1 MKVGDVGHRTEHDEK
16 ATAHIRRVVS
26 STTDPPSFICFMPRT
41 VQLAYAGKSDLFIYL
56 LTIVSDINTKEKT
69 LKLVEKLF

>member
-16 ATAHIRRVVS
+16 ATAHIRHVVS

-41 VQLAYAGKSDLFIYL
+41 VQLAYAGKSDLFICLQL
-56 LTIVSDINTKEKT
+56 LVRRRLNL
-69 LKLVEKLF
+69 LKNLF

>member
-16 ATAHIRRVVS
+16 ATAYIRHVVS

-41 VQLAYAGKSDLFIYL
+41 VQLAYAGKSDLFICL
-56 LTIVSDINTKEKT
+56 Q
-69 LKLVEKLF
+69 